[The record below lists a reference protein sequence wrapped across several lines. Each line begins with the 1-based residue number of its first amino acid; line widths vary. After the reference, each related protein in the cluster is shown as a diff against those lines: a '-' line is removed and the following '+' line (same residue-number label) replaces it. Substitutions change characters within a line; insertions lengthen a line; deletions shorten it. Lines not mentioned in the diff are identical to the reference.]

1 MNLYQYLSPRS
12 NHPPGMIK
20 GIIYSL
26 MKTYKNQNTY
36 TKDYLDVV
44 LKLFNCHAARGWNR
58 TILKRMILESNSKL
72 ERNLLLPRCLTPY
85 TTSSPPQ
92 NVSNSPG
99 LAIHLSRV
107 GKISKKKPTTLES

>member
-44 LKLFNCHAARGWNR
+44 LKYLIATQRETG
-58 TILKRMILESNSKL
+58 T
-72 ERNLLLPRCLTPY
+72 
-85 TTSSPPQ
+85 
-92 NVSNSPG
+92 G
-99 LAIHLSRV
+99 LC
-107 GKISKKKPTTLES
+107 